1 VESNSE
7 SMIITSETLEKG
19 LSKNGG
25 YSLKQLNLFGV
36 KKFSKGWKKDLIGRS
51 FPRELVNQFIDL
63 KDRHLGIEPNILY
76 PPLDQRDTSD

>member
-1 VESNSE
+1 MESNSE
-7 SMIITSETLEKG
+7 SIVITSETLEKG

-51 FPRELVNQFIDL
+51 FPRDLVHQFIDL
-63 KDRHLGIEPNILY
+63 KDRHLGIELNLLY
-76 PPLDQRDTSD
+76 PPLDQRNTSD

>member
-7 SMIITSETLEKG
+7 SIIITSETLEKG

-36 KKFSKGWKKDLIGRS
+36 KKFSKGWEKDLIGRS
-51 FPRELVNQFIDL
+51 FSRELVNQFIDL
-63 KDRHLGIEPNILY
+63 KDRHLGIEPNLLHL
-76 PPLDQRDTSD
+76 PLDQQNTSD

>member
-1 VESNSE
+1 MESNSE
-7 SMIITSETLEKG
+7 SIVITSETLEKG

-63 KDRHLGIEPNILY
+63 KDRHLGIEPNPLH
-76 PPLDQRDTSD
+76 PPLDQRNTSD

>member
-1 VESNSE
+1 MESNSE
-7 SMIITSETLEKG
+7 SIVITSETLEKG

-51 FPRELVNQFIDL
+51 FPRDLVNQFIDL
-63 KDRHLGIEPNILY
+63 KDRHLGIEPNLLDS
-76 PPLDQRDTSD
+76 PLDQRNTSD